1 MNTQAPIQPVKRP
14 KTCICRCR
22 SHCTVFNPSTGQYDG
37 EGVCVTRST
46 RDNHSKDDKRLDRIS
61 TLSVGPSRTCL
72 SRPPPTSSSF
82 SGPGGTYEPA
92 ADVQWLKIVEKE
104 IDFILQFPLVSP
116 TVPLIFA
123 NDPCSQTEYSW
134 PTDQEIVLPNFGPH
148 ALAPNL
154 RANGAFL
161 EAEGRFCE
169 LLSLLLTMKP
179 SADTES
185 LSDQLYEEL
194 RRLHRDKNIQ
204 WAQQRVSSDQG
215 RIVVN
220 TGMFCVMGDPSTC
233 VDEFLRVNTSQ
244 IFTFMKKVPEIPC

>member
-1 MNTQAPIQPVKRP
+1 MLF
-14 KTCICRCR
+14 R
-22 SHCTVFNPSTGQYDG
+22 S
-37 EGVCVTRST
+37 R
-46 RDNHSKDDKRLDRIS
+46 
-61 TLSVGPSRTCL
+61 L

-116 TVPLIFA
+116 TVPLIFT
-123 NDPCSQTEYSW
+123 NDPCSQMNYSW
-134 PTDQEIVLPNFGPH
+134 PTDQEIFRPNFGPH
-148 ALAPNL
+148 ALAPNP

-161 EAEGRFCE
+161 EAEGCFCE

-179 SADTES
+179 SVDTES
-185 LSDQLYEEL
+185 LSDRLYEEL

-204 WAQQRVSSDQG
+204 WAQQRAPSDWG

-220 TGMFCVMGDPSTC
+220 TGAFFVVWTVSALVLMCFSG
-233 VDEFLRVNTSQ
+233 
-244 IFTFMKKVPEIPC
+244 